1 MSDGGKGSKPRPFSV
16 SQEEFA
22 NSFEKIFGK
31 KDKDMQV
38 RVKDDVEDIGRCGC
52 GRSPTGK
59 CIGWHGLSEEMYQH
73 QKMLW
78 MEDQLRQDAELEEYQ
93 KQAQEIWNDSCTA
106 PRKDQK

>member
-1 MSDGGKGSKPRPFSV
+1 MGDGGKGSSPRPFSV

-22 NSFEKIFGK
+22 NSFENIFGK

-38 RVKDDVEDIGRCGC
+38 RVKEDTDEIGKCGC

-59 CIGWHGLSEEMYQH
+59 CIGWHGLSEEMYAH

-78 MEDQLRQDAELEEYQ
+78 MEDQLRSDDEAAN
-93 KQAQEIWNDSCTA
+93 KNVIRGQE
-106 PRKDQK
+106 

>member
-1 MSDGGKGSKPRPFSV
+1 MSDGGKGSSPRPFSV
-16 SQEEFA
+16 SQEEF
-22 NSFEKIFGK
+22 NNRWDNIFK
-31 KDKDMQV
+31 KDKDMQI
-38 RVKDDVEDIGRCGC
+38 RVKEDVEDIGRCGC

-78 MEDQLRQDAELEEYQ
+78 LEDQLRKDSELEEYQ

-106 PRKDQK
+106 PRKEQ